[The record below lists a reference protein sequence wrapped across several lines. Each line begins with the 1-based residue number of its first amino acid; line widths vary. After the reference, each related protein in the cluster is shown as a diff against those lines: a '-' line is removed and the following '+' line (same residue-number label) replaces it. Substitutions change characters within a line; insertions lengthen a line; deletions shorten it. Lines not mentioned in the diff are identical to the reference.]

1 MSSGSL
7 LSKKPSGLFPN
18 NNKVSS
24 NSQFSQNLKMSLQD
38 SSTFNNN
45 EGKEDESELRKN
57 HTREMNNLKDEFDDE
72 IFELKRKHK
81 VYIFI

>member
-1 MSSGSL
+1 
-7 LSKKPSGLFPN
+7 
-18 NNKVSS
+18 
-24 NSQFSQNLKMSLQD
+24 MSLQD

-72 IFELKRKHK
+72 IFELKRKYK